1 MSMVFQFP
9 TRNSK
14 PARAARGTLRR
25 LKRAGARAVRNGVKA
40 WMVRRSIRELEALD
54 DRALA
59 DFGVSRSEIGPRV
72 RWHMMR
78 EW

>member
-1 MSMVFQFP
+1 MFMVFKFP
-9 TRNSK
+9 TRNAA
-14 PARAARGTLRR
+14 PAHTGRGALRR

-40 WMVRRSIRELEALD
+40 WMVRRSIRQLEALE

-59 DFGVSRSEIGPRV
+59 DFGMSRCEIGPRA
-72 RWHMMR
+72 RWHMMG